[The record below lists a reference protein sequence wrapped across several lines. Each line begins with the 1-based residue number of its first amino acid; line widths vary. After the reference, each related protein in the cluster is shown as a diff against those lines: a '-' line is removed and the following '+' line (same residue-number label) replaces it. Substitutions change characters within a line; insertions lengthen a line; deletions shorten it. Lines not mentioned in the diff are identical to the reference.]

1 MRRGLLL
8 CALLASGCFRWAPVP
23 LDDVRAG
30 RAEVRTRT
38 VRVSAAREEATLVVH
53 RVTPAHLDGY
63 GYGDDREVERR
74 VSFARVTSLRVRETD
89 PLGSALAVGAVYLT
103 VGLLSWIA
111 VAVDPF

>member
-63 GYGDDREVERR
+63 DVDREVERR

>member
-1 MRRGLLL
+1 MTRGLLL
-8 CALLASGCFRWAPVP
+8 SALLACGCFRWAPAA

-30 RAEVRTRT
+30 RAEIRTRT
-38 VRVSAAREEATLVVH
+38 VRVSAPQEEATLVVH

-63 GYGDDREVERR
+63 DVDREVERR
-74 VSFARVTSLRVRETD
+74 VPFTRITSLRVRETD

-103 VGLLSWIA
+103 VGLLGWIA

>member
-1 MRRGLLL
+1 MKRGLLL
-8 CALLASGCFRWAPVP
+8 CALLACGCFRWAPVP

-38 VRVSAAREEATLVVH
+38 VRVGAAREEATLVVH

-63 GYGDDREVERR
+63 DVDREVERR
-74 VSFARVTSLRVRETD
+74 VSFTRVTSLRVRETD

-103 VGLLSWIA
+103 VGLLGWIA